1 MSGPCCFSGS
11 LSEGTPAGTVEL
23 YGGVQTYVAPFTGT
37 PDVAI
42 VMIPDVFGFEV
53 RSLCRGLSPFTLFLL
68 LFLAAYLYH

>member
-11 LSEGTPAGTVEL
+11 LSEGTPAGTVES

-53 RSLCRGLSPFTLFLL
+53 RSL
-68 LFLAAYLYH
+68 